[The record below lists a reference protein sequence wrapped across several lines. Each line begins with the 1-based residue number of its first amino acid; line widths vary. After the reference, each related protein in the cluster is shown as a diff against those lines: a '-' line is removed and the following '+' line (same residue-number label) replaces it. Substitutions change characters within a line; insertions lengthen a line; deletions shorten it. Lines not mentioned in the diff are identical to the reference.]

1 MTIMKTTKNDRPSA
15 LVTLA
20 VAIALA
26 GSAHSVLAFQ
36 PLITDDTGTQGTSGN
51 QLEFGM
57 TEDKAVQGAT
67 TIKTRTVPLTYTRG
81 VTDTLDLYVSGS
93 SVRINSTNATAN
105 ASGGGNPALG
115 GKWRFYENEASKT
128 SLGFKQEFRLPV
140 STAKERLSL
149 GVGKTSSSSTLIL
162 TQEVPFGAVH
172 ANLWSSRDRYED
184 TTINPDA
191 TTTRFSVAPVWEVTE
206 QFKLALDGGAE
217 TKRTNA
223 TATRSRTL
231 ELGAIYSPNKDLDFA
246 LGLIRKADNA
256 TARTVTNSVTGGVTW
271 RFK

>member
-1 MTIMKTTKNDRPSA
+1 MTTTTNLRHSA
-15 LVTLA
+15 FVTLA
-20 VAIALA
+20 AALALA
-26 GSAHSVLAFQ
+26 GSAQSALAFQ
-36 PLITDDTGTQGTSGN
+36 PLITDDTGTQGTGGN

-67 TIKTRTVPLTYTRG
+67 TTKTRTVPLTYTRG
-81 VTDTLDLYVSGS
+81 VTDTLDLYVAGS
-93 SVRINSTNATAN
+93 SVRINSTNTAAN
-105 ASGGGNPALG
+105 AGGGGNPALG

-140 STAKERLSL
+140 STDKERLSL
-149 GVGKTSSSSTLIL
+149 GVGKTSFSSTVIL

-184 TTINPDA
+184 TAVNANA

-206 QFKLALDGGAE
+206 QFKLALDGGTE
-217 TKRTNA
+217 TRRTDA
-223 TATRSRTL
+223 ASTRSRTL
-231 ELGAIYSPNKDLDFA
+231 EVGAVYSPSKDLDFA
-246 LGLIRKADNA
+246 LGLIRKTDNA
-256 TARTVTNSVTGGVTW
+256 AARTVTNSVTGGVTW

>member
-1 MTIMKTTKNDRPSA
+1 MTTKPIFRHSPLITLTVALALAASSQSA
-15 LVTLA
+15 L
-20 VAIALA
+20 
-26 GSAHSVLAFQ
+26 SFQ
-36 PLITDDTGTQGTSGN
+36 PLITDDTGTQGTGGN

-57 TEDKAVQGAT
+57 TEDKAVQGST
-67 TIKTRTVPLTYTRG
+67 TTKTRTVPLTYTRG
-81 VTDTLDLYVSGS
+81 VLDTLDLYVSAS
-93 SVRINSTNATAN
+93 SVRINSTNTAAS

-115 GKWRFYENEASKT
+115 GKWRFYENESSKT

-172 ANLWSSRDRYED
+172 ANLWSSSDRYED
-184 TTINPDA
+184 TSINANA

-206 QFKLALDGGAE
+206 QFKVALDGGTE
-217 TKRTNA
+217 TRRTSA
-223 TATRSRTL
+223 ASTRSRTL
-231 ELGAIYSPNKDLDFA
+231 EFGAIYSPNKNLDFA
-246 LGLIRKADNA
+246 LGVIRKADNA
-256 TARTVTNSVTGGVTW
+256 TAQTVTNSVTGGVTW